1 MTTENRLTTQP
12 IPSLIR
18 RIGIPASIGYFF
30 HTMFNVVDT
39 YFGGL
44 ISTQALASLSLSF
57 PVFFMIIAMGTG
69 ISSGTTALIAN
80 ALGAGEEE
88 EARVLAIQ
96 GISFGL
102 LSSILLT
109 VLGLLL
115 SPWLFRTLGAT
126 EEYLAMALSYMN
138 TIFCGTC
145 LFMLVYMLNAI
156 LNGLGETR
164 PFRNFLI
171 AGFLMNVVMD
181 PWFIYGGLGVPA
193 MGIMGV
199 AAATLVIELIGC
211 VYLGRK
217 AFQSGLISTVDLKRI
232 LPRMDPFLQIARQ
245 GLPAT
250 LNMMTVGIGIFVITF
265 FVSQFGKEAVAAY
278 GAAVRVEQMVLVP
291 SIGLNIATL
300 TLVAQNNGARLF
312 HRVAQTLRTALAY
325 GGVLM
330 AIGAAAL
337 LVGANVLVTFFS
349 EDHAVLTIGATYLR
363 IDALTLYAYVIL
375 FVNVAAL
382 QGMKRPMF
390 GLWIGLYRQIVAP
403 CIVFWVLTRILG
415 VGLLGIWGGIL
426 AITWSAA
433 IYSFFYTR
441 RAVKKISDT
450 GTPDT
455 CQMSPLGPARSLNK
469 APERWS

>member
-1 MTTENRLTTQP
+1 MRENQLTTEP
-12 IPSLIR
+12 ISALIR

-57 PVFFMIIAMGTG
+57 PVFFIIIAMGTG

-80 ALGAGEEE
+80 ALGAGKKE

-109 VLGLLL
+109 ALGLIA
-115 SPWLFRTLGAT
+115 SPWLFRILGAT

-138 TIFCGTC
+138 TIFCGTS
-145 LFMLVYMLNAI
+145 LFMLVYMLNAV

-171 AGFLMNVVMD
+171 AGFLMNVILD
-181 PWFIYGGLGVPA
+181 PWFIYGGLGMPA
-193 MGIMGV
+193 MGIVGV
-199 AAATLVIELIGC
+199 AAATLLIELIGC

-217 AFQSGLISTVDLKRI
+217 AFQSGLISTTDIKRL
-232 LPRMDPFLQIARQ
+232 LPRMDSFVQIAQQ
-245 GLPAT
+245 GFPSS

-300 TLVAQNNGARLF
+300 TLVAQNNGAGLS
-312 HRVAQTLRTALAY
+312 HRVAETLRTALAY

-330 AIGAAAL
+330 AIGAATL
-337 LVGANVLVTFFS
+337 LVGANVFVAFFS
-349 EDHAVLTIGATYLR
+349 DDRAVLGIGATYLR

-382 QGMKRPMF
+382 QGMKKPMF
-390 GLWIGLYRQIVAP
+390 GLWIGLYRQIAAP
-403 CIVFWVLTRILG
+403 MMVFWFLTEILG
-415 VGLLGIWGGIL
+415 VGLLGIWWGIFS
-426 AITWSAA
+426 ITWSAA
-433 IYSFFYTR
+433 GCSFFYTR
-441 RAVKKISDT
+441 RILRNLSYHTHHLK
-450 GTPDT
+450 
-455 CQMSPLGPARSLNK
+455 SP
-469 APERWS
+469 